1 MKICGITRL
10 EDGLAAA
17 ELGADMVGFV
27 FAKSPRRVAPEAA
40 AEIISRLPRTVEK
53 VGVFV
58 KEPAE
63 RVIDVAER
71 CGLTIVQLHG
81 EEPPE
86 FYRALPVPVIKVFS
100 LGRGRPPD
108 PSRYADSVDYFLLD
122 TFVPGLAG
130 GTGRSFDWSL
140 ARGFGGS
147 LPIIVAGGLNP
158 ENVQHAIKAANPF
171 AVDAA
176 SGIESSPGIKDRGK
190 MAEFIKRAKEV

>member
-10 EDGLAAA
+10 QDGLAAA
-17 ELGADMVGFV
+17 KMGADMVGFV

-40 AEIISRLPRTVEK
+40 AEIISKLPRDVEK

-58 KEPAE
+58 EEPAQ
-63 RVIDVAER
+63 RVNDVTDR

-86 FYRALPVPVIKVFS
+86 FYRAVTVPVIKVFS
-100 LGRGRPPD
+100 LGRGPAPD
-108 PSRYADSVDYFLLD
+108 PARYVDEVDYFLLD

-147 LPIIVAGGLNP
+147 VPTIVAGGLNP
-158 ENVQHAIKAANPF
+158 ENVRQAIKAASPF
-171 AVDAA
+171 AVDVA
-176 SGIESSPGIKDRGK
+176 SGIESSPGIKDRAK
-190 MAEFIKRAKEV
+190 MAEFINRAKEV